1 MTVYKCDGT
10 FEIKLGDKATDTI
23 MVEPLTY
30 PSMLVFDR
38 VEFSKF
44 FVKNAAQAG
53 RQAILI
59 VWRRE

>member
-1 MTVYKCDGT
+1 VYKCDGT
-10 FEIKLGDKATDTI
+10 FELKLGDIATDTI
-23 MVEPLTY
+23 TVEPLTY

-38 VEFSKF
+38 VDFSKF
-44 FVKNAAQAG
+44 FVKNTAQAG